1 MFETFVI
8 MQLISLEIAK
18 FLDKLL
24 KFIVILAN
32 LLIWAEFDGVGTRDI
47 KI

>member
-1 MFETFVI
+1 MFEKFVI
-8 MQLISLEIAK
+8 MQLISLEIAN

-24 KFIVILAN
+24 KFLVILAN
-32 LLIWAEFDGVGTRDI
+32 VYTKVEIDGIGPRDI

>member
-1 MFETFVI
+1 

-24 KFIVILAN
+24 KFFVILAN
-32 LLIWAEFDGVGTRDI
+32 VPTQVEIDGVGPRDI

>member
-1 MFETFVI
+1 

-18 FLDKLL
+18 FLDRLL

-32 LLIWAEFDGVGTRDI
+32 THMRAEFDGLGPSDI

>member
-1 MFETFVI
+1 

-24 KFIVILAN
+24 KFKVILAN
-32 LLIWAEFDGVGTRDI
+32 IHMWAEFYGVGPRDI
-47 KI
+47 NI

>member
-1 MFETFVI
+1 VFGKFVI

-24 KFIVILAN
+24 KFTVILAN
-32 LLIWAEFDGVGTRDI
+32 VRM
-47 KI
+47 